1 MASIPLI
8 PKEEVGKFKFVSHDV
23 LSSDMARKD
32 RFSKLEKAML
42 LGNNYKGKVIITFE
56 TVEGVRKVETT
67 VWEATED
74 QLMIKSDV
82 MIPIHAIV
90 DVEL

>member
-1 MASIPLI
+1 MTSIPVI
-8 PKEEVGKFKFVSHDV
+8 PKEEVGKFKFVANDV
-23 LSSDMARKD
+23 LNSQEERKE

-42 LGNNYKGKVIITFE
+42 LGNGYKTKVKITFE
-56 TVEGVRKVETT
+56 TLEGVKKIETT
-67 VWEATED
+67 VWEASED